1 MFYFDDFYRDHIT
14 RLRQQLGA
22 ERALD
27 VFAERCGLFAATAPR
42 GDLTLTIGAEDYFD
56 YTYAYLH
63 ASINQDE
70 YERDLAT
77 VPTLPALPLEALRDL
92 AFKGQVLQSLH
103 LLSARGVRLSTFPVP
118 GDNRVTKVEFW
129 PNERAR
135 QGRIVMNDRQFFGEV
150 PSAVWQLSGGGGAA
164 VRAVYGGPGGGEARA
179 LRHRPRAP
187 DGRRDLRNT
196 RRARRDRRGTRR
208 WSAGRAGAGRV
219 LTRGCAKPKPLP
231 TTPRATD
238 RYGRRP
244 YKNSDSFHL

>member
-1 MFYFDDFYRDHIT
+1 MFYFDKFYRDHIT

-27 VFAERCGLFAATAPR
+27 VFAERCGLLVATAPR
-42 GDLTLTIGAEDYFD
+42 GDLTLSIGAEDFFD
-56 YTYAYLH
+56 CAYAYLH

-118 GDNRVTKVEFW
+118 GDNLVTKVAFG
-129 PNERAR
+129 PDERGR

-150 PSAVWQLSGGGGAA
+150 PSAVWQFRVAGVQPCARYMADRVGGGLEPSDIAHLHQMVAAIFETLGVRDEIDAVLADGA
-164 VRAVYGGPGGGEARA
+164 PGA
-179 LRHRPRAP
+179 LVP
-187 DGRRDLRNT
+187 D
-196 RRARRDRRGTRR
+196 A
-208 WSAGRAGAGRV
+208 S
-219 LTRGCAKPKPLP
+219 
-231 TTPRATD
+231 
-238 RYGRRP
+238 
-244 YKNSDSFHL
+244 